1 MKGERAMNEQTI
13 MTSEAVI
20 DAIVR
25 INCANHSERNRAA
38 FRQALVSLVEL
49 VRAEQVLQIQRDM
62 NQAARAMYGR

>member
-1 MKGERAMNEQTI
+1 MSEHQI

-25 INCANHSERNRAA
+25 INCTHYSERNRAA

-49 VRAEQVLQIQRDM
+49 VRAEQVLEIQRDM
-62 NQAARAMYGR
+62 NQATRAMYGG